1 MIHIKS
7 EKEIQLMREAADI
20 LKKVLKAVEA
30 EIKPGVTTNYLNDI
44 AERVIKEN
52 GAKASFHGVE
62 CPYKGGKTYRHALC
76 LSVNDEII
84 HGIPSDR
91 VLNEGD
97 IVCVD
102 LGVYKNGFH
111 SDAGRTFGVGKI
123 SKKAQDLINVAKDAF
138 FEAVNY
144 AKEGCRVGDISNA
157 VETYVTK
164 KGYTLLE
171 EYQGHGIGREMH
183 EDPGI
188 PNIGKKGTGPRLQ
201 NGMAIAI
208 EPMVC
213 EGSNEVYVKKDMWT
227 IVTMDSKLTSYYENT
242 VVITENGPEILTL
255 E

>member
-7 EKEIQLMREAADI
+7 EKEIQLMREAANI
-20 LKKVLKAVEA
+20 LKKVLKAVEN
-30 EIKPGVTTNYLNDI
+30 EVKPGVTTNYLNDV

-52 GAKASFHGVE
+52 GAKASFKGVE
-62 CPYKGGKTYRHALC
+62 CPYRGGKTYCHALC
-76 LSVNDEII
+76 LSINDEII

-91 VLNEGD
+91 VLQEGD

-183 EDPGI
+183 EYPGV
-188 PNIGKKGTGPRLQ
+188 PNIGRKGTGPRLQ

-227 IVTMDSKLTSYYENT
+227 VATVDGKLSSYYENT

>member
-7 EKEIQLMREAADI
+7 EKEIQLMREAANI
-20 LKKVLKAVEA
+20 LKKVLKAVEN
-30 EIKPGVTTNYLNDI
+30 EVKPGVTTNYLNDI

-52 GAKASFHGVE
+52 GAKASFKGVE
-62 CPYKGGKTYRHALC
+62 CPYRGGKTYCHALC

-91 VLNEGD
+91 ILQEGD

-183 EDPGI
+183 EDPPI
-188 PNIGKKGTGPRLQ
+188 PNYGEPGRGPILKE
-201 NGMAIAI
+201 GMTLAI
-208 EPMVC
+208 EPMVLQ
-213 EGSNEVYVKKDMWT
+213 GKKECYMLNDGWTTKTCDGKLACHHENT
-227 IVTMDSKLTSYYENT
+227 IVVTKEGY
-242 VVITENGPEILTL
+242 EILTKL
-255 E
+255 

>member
-7 EKEIQLMREAADI
+7 EKEIELMRQSAHI
-20 LKKVLKAVEA
+20 LKKVLKAVKD
-30 EIKPGVTTNYLNDI
+30 EIKPGVTTNYLNEV

-52 GAKASFHGVE
+52 GAIASFKGVE
-62 CPYKGGKTYRHALC
+62 CPYPNGKTYTHALC

-91 VLNEGD
+91 VLKEGD

-123 SKKAQDLINVAKDAF
+123 SKKAQDLINVARDAF

-157 VETYVTK
+157 VETYVYS

-183 EDPGI
+183 EDPGV

-227 IVTMDSKLTSYYENT
+227 IATMDAKLTSYYENT
-242 VVITENGPEILTL
+242 VVITKDGPEILTL

>member
-1 MIHIKS
+1 
-7 EKEIQLMREAADI
+7 MRQSADI
-20 LKKVLKAVEA
+20 LKKVLKAVEL
-30 EIKPGVTTNYLNDI
+30 EIKPGVTTKHLDDV
-44 AERVIKEN
+44 AQKVIKEN
-52 GAKASFHGVE
+52 GATASFKGEE
-62 CPYKGGKTYRHALC
+62 CPYSGGKTYTHALC

-84 HGIPSDR
+84 HGIPSNR

-123 SKKAQDLINVAKDAF
+123 SKKAQDLIDVAKRAF
-138 FEAVNY
+138 FEGVNF
-144 AKEGCRVGDISNA
+144 AKEGCRIGDISNA
-157 VETYVTK
+157 IETCVTK
-164 KGYTLLE
+164 AGYTLLE
-171 EYQGHGIGREMH
+171 EYQGHGIGRKMH
-183 EDPGI
+183 EDPGV
-188 PNIGKKGTGPRLQ
+188 PNIGRKGTGPRLQ

-208 EPMVC
+208 EPMIC

-227 IVTMDSKLTSYYENT
+227 VATVDGKLGSYYENT